1 MKVKNIT
8 KPKDW
13 EIKDRTYI
21 LSSERQPLI
30 FSIPTKH
37 TSKNPLTW
45 FDSELG
51 YQRELRYAT
60 NQPSPFVDEQ
70 EGTATLGHVVMRN
83 GSITVPSSQQNLQL
97 LLSLY
102 HPYVNKGIYKEK
114 NVVKEA
120 ENQLDYME
128 VEVEALTMALKLDI
142 DHAEALLRV
151 EMGNKVSNMTSKE
164 VKRDVLLMAKRNPS
178 LFLELANDENV
189 ELRNLGIKAVEAGI
203 LALSTDRRVFSLK
216 SSGRKLMNVPFDE
229 HPYSAL
235 AAWFKTD
242 DGLEMVKNLEKKM
255 KIKK

>member
-1 MKVKNIT
+1 MT
-8 KPKDW
+8 
-13 EIKDRTYI
+13 
-21 LSSERQPLI
+21 
-30 FSIPTKH
+30 
-37 TSKNPLTW
+37 
-45 FDSELG
+45 
-51 YQRELRYAT
+51 
-60 NQPSPFVDEQ
+60 
-70 EGTATLGHVVMRN
+70 
-83 GSITVPSSQQNLQL
+83 
-97 LLSLY
+97 
-102 HPYVNKGIYKEK
+102 KGIYKEK

-128 VEVEALTMALKLDI
+128 IEVEALTMALKLDI

-151 EMGNKVSNMTSKE
+151 EMGNKVSTMTSKE
-164 VKRDVLLMAKRNPS
+164 VKRDVLLMAKRNPG